1 MTYGDVRIVVVVFLP
16 AFSGHPDC
24 KQVSDAKNRL
34 PTIQK
39 PAFIPMAK
47 QRDSMDAVCPIEDN
61 TGVFSI
67 K

>member
-24 KQVSDAKNRL
+24 KQVSDAKKQL
-34 PTIQK
+34 HGSQK
-39 PAFIPMAK
+39 LSFIPVAK
-47 QRDSMDAVCPIEDN
+47 RADSVDAVCPIEDN